1 MAQSEGL
8 FKTVPIVRNGYDRR
22 EVDQYFHQARSVYE
36 GISAEHFGADDVQAV
51 SFELVRGGYD
61 THEVDAALDRLA
73 SASVARHR
81 AEYINRYG
89 QDAWMAALANRAK
102 TLYPRL
108 ARPSLQRFA
117 RAERGAPAYS
127 VAEVDAMCDRLTR
140 YFDQQETLSA
150 AQIRATT
157 FKPVTGPKGYAEGP
171 VDAFLAR
178 AVEVLLGVE

>member
-1 MAQSEGL
+1 VAQQGL
-8 FKTVPIVRNGYDRR
+8 FKTVPVTRTGYDRR
-22 EVDQYFHQARSVYE
+22 EVDQYFQQARSVYE
-36 GISAEHFGADDVQAV
+36 SISAEHFGADDVQAV

-81 AEYINRYG
+81 AEYIHRYG
-89 QDAWMAALANRAK
+89 QQAWMAALAERAK

-108 ARPSLQRFA
+108 ARPPLQRFA
-117 RAERGAPAYS
+117 RAERGAPSYS
-127 VAEVDAMCDRLTR
+127 VSEVDALCDRLTR

-150 AQIRATT
+150 AEIRGTT
-157 FKPVTGPKGYAEGP
+157 FSTTSGPKGYAEGP

>member
-1 MAQSEGL
+1 VAEHEL
-8 FKTVPIVRNGYDRR
+8 FKKVPITRTGYNRQ
-22 EVDQYFHQARSVYE
+22 EVDQYFHQARAVYE
-36 GISAEHFGADDVQAV
+36 NISAEHFGADDVQAV

-81 AEYINRYG
+81 AEYIHRYG
-89 QDAWMAALANRAK
+89 PDAWMAALANRAR

-108 ARPSLQRFA
+108 SRPHLQRFA
-117 RAERGAPAYS
+117 RADRGAPGYD
-127 VAEVDAMCDRLTR
+127 VAEVDALCDRLTR

-150 AQIRATT
+150 AEIRGTT
-157 FKPVTGPKGYAEGP
+157 FKTVNGTKGYAEGP

>member
-1 MAQSEGL
+1 VAQQGV
-8 FKTVPIVRNGYDRR
+8 FKTVPITRLGYDRH
-22 EVDQYFHQARSVYE
+22 EVDQYFHQARAVYE
-36 GISAEHFGADDVQAV
+36 NITAEHFGADDIQAV

-61 THEVDAALDRLA
+61 THQVDAALDRLA

-81 AEYINRYG
+81 VEYINRYG
-89 QDAWMAALANRAK
+89 HDAWMAALANRAK

-108 ARPSLQRFA
+108 ARPNLQKFA
-117 RAERGAPAYS
+117 RAERGAPGYS
-127 VAEVDAMCDRLTR
+127 VAEVDALCNRLTR

-157 FKPVTGPKGYAEGP
+157 FSTVNGPRGYAEGP